1 MRGMKAKE
9 EYNSP
14 FVEGR
19 AEMDPSLKRGAGVI
33 RTSRSNGFWFAGFYK
48 LCYVTRAFGPIPLE
62 ISRLPPLSCK
72 KISNQDMIENHHR

>member
-33 RTSRSNGFWFAGFYK
+33 
-48 LCYVTRAFGPIPLE
+48 
-62 ISRLPPLSCK
+62 
-72 KISNQDMIENHHR
+72 

>member
-1 MRGMKAKE
+1 VKLLMGIPHARDRQRHGAVLSSSKNFMPRRGKIKSPQYPMRGMKAKE

-33 RTSRSNGFWFAGFYK
+33 
-48 LCYVTRAFGPIPLE
+48 
-62 ISRLPPLSCK
+62 
-72 KISNQDMIENHHR
+72 